1 MKTSH
6 KETYRVDYVNILKSI
21 TTENLMYTASKISLG
36 EELKIENTVDSLSR
50 ISKYS
55 PDKNRY
61 SGLYNLNR
69 YEPIS

>member
-1 MKTSH
+1 
-6 KETYRVDYVNILKSI
+6 
-21 TTENLMYTASKISLG
+21 MYTASKISLG

-50 ISKYS
+50 TSKYS

-69 YEPIS
+69 YEPKLGVSVNTQRYK